1 MQRERATP
9 HTVAEGLRTVTNY
22 PGSNY
27 HKRISI
33 FIWKQ
38 YFVCRDTRAQMLCR
52 HSFSLCGRLTSEKVT
67 LQLIKSKY
75 ILVLLYCLVA
85 CPLNKTQLSSL
96 DFVMNRFLM
105 KLFNTSNME
114 TVTYCREQFNFELPS
129 VILACHTSLF
139 LDKLRH
145 CDNCLIKNVMRT

>member
-1 MQRERATP
+1 MYYRGLQVKYLGIFTVQSRAFTCA
-9 HTVAEGLRTVTNY
+9 TDDVKCSFYRAANA
-22 PGSNY
+22 
-27 HKRISI
+27 I
-33 FIWKQ
+33 FGK
-38 YFVCRDTRAQMLCR
+38 V
-52 HSFSLCGRLTSEKVT
+52 GRLASEEVT
-67 LQLIKSKY
+67 LQLIKLKC
-75 ILVLLYCLVA
+75 IPVLYCLVA

-96 DFVMNRFLM
+96 DFAMNRFLM

-145 CDNCLIKNVMRT
+145 CDNCLIKKCYAYLTDLFCFDFVYL